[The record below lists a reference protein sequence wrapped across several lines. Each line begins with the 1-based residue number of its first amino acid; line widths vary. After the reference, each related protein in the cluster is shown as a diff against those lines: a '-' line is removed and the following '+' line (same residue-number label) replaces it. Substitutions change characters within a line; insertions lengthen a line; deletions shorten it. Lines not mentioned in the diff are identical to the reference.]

1 MRLASKIF
9 LTSSLVILVL
19 AGVGALSLGA
29 VGRLVSVNREITTQT
44 VPALRVAAGLRDQM
58 LSLARL
64 EARFTV
70 LRDARYAAAWRE
82 RAASVEGDFDR
93 LRALVRTPR
102 EQALLAEAAA
112 AFDAYRGEVTSEQQ
126 PPPARERAL
135 QDPRSRVLGERVEE
149 TLERLMD
156 ATYARVVSAQAEAA
170 RLEAR
175 TWTGVLLALG
185 AAVALALV
193 GTAVLAYRITR
204 SLRQLSAAT
213 TAVAAGSYR
222 EPIPDAARDEIGAL
236 ARSFNAM
243 AAQLRRIDETKEE
256 FYATLS
262 HELRSPLT
270 SVREAAHLL
279 RDGVPG
285 SLNPKQARPVTLIGH
300 STDRLLRLV
309 NQMLE
314 LSRLRAGV
322 LPLTR
327 ERVDL
332 ARVVGRAVEELRPQ
346 AEEGGLTLTRE
357 RVGERFDVRGD
368 EDRLVQVVVN
378 LVANAVRFTLRG
390 GRVTVRLIRAD
401 RAADELRFRQ
411 ALALYDEFLARYP
424 DDAEAARVLESR
436 DTVAAIVTTR
446 EELIR
451 LRSQLRARESEVT
464 KLREEVARLRQEVS
478 SRQAET
484 DKLRADLERLKQM
497 DLRLERVR

>member
-44 VPALRVAAGLRDQM
+44 VPALRVTARLRDQM

-82 RAASVEGDFDR
+82 GAARVQADVER
-93 LRALVRTPR
+93 LRSLVRTTR
-102 EQALLAEAAA
+102 EQAMLTEAAA
-112 AFDAYRGEVTSEQQ
+112 AFDAYGAAVSAEQAR
-126 PPPARERAL
+126 PTRERTL
-135 QDPRSRVLGERVEE
+135 EEPRSRVLGESVEE
-149 TLERLMD
+149 SLERLMD
-156 ATYARVVSAQAEAA
+156 ATYARVLSAQSEAA
-170 RLEAR
+170 RLESR
-175 TWTGVLLALG
+175 TWTGVLFALG
-185 AAVALALV
+185 AAVVLALV
-193 GTAVLAYRITR
+193 GTGILAVGITR
-204 SLRQLSAAT
+204 SLRRLSAAT

-222 EPIPDAARDEIGAL
+222 EPIPDVARDEIGAL

-256 FYATLS
+256 FFATLS

-285 SLNPKQARPVTLIGH
+285 SLNAKQARLVTLIGH

-322 LPLTR
+322 LPLAR

-346 AEEGGLTLTRE
+346 AEEGALTLSRE
-357 RVGERFDVRGD
+357 RVGERFEARGD

-378 LVANAVRFTLRG
+378 LVANAVRFTPRG
-390 GRVTVRLIRAD
+390 GRVTVRLIDAGPEIEIQVED
-401 RAADELRFRQ
+401 TGVGIPAAALPQIFESWRQ
-411 ALALYDEFLARYP
+411 AHNDRGGTGLGLAVVRGIVQAHGG
-424 DDAEAARVLESR
+424 RVTVESQEGKGSR
-436 DTVAAIVTTR
+436 FTVLVPR
-446 EELIR
+446 EP
-451 LRSQLRARESEVT
+451 
-464 KLREEVARLRQEVS
+464 
-478 SRQAET
+478 
-484 DKLRADLERLKQM
+484 
-497 DLRLERVR
+497 

>member
-1 MRLASKIF
+1 
-9 LTSSLVILVL
+9 
-19 AGVGALSLGA
+19 
-29 VGRLVSVNREITTQT
+29 
-44 VPALRVAAGLRDQM
+44 
-58 LSLARL
+58 
-64 EARFTV
+64 
-70 LRDARYAAAWRE
+70 
-82 RAASVEGDFDR
+82 
-93 LRALVRTPR
+93 
-102 EQALLAEAAA
+102 
-112 AFDAYRGEVTSEQQ
+112 
-126 PPPARERAL
+126 
-135 QDPRSRVLGERVEE
+135 VEE

-285 SLNPKQARPVTLIGH
+285 SLNPKQARLVTLIGH

-390 GRVTVRLIRAD
+390 GRVTVRLVDAGPEIEVQVED
-401 RAADELRFRQ
+401 TGVGIPAAALPRIFDSWRQ
-411 ALALYDEFLARYP
+411 AHSDRGGTGLGLAVVRGVVLAHGG
-424 DDAEAARVLESR
+424 RVTVESQEGKGSR
-436 DTVAAIVTTR
+436 FTVLLPH
-446 EELIR
+446 EP
-451 LRSQLRARESEVT
+451 
-464 KLREEVARLRQEVS
+464 
-478 SRQAET
+478 
-484 DKLRADLERLKQM
+484 
-497 DLRLERVR
+497 

>member
-9 LTSSLVILVL
+9 LASSLVILVL

-29 VGRLVSVNREITTQT
+29 VGRLVSVNREITTQN
-44 VPALRVAAGLRDQM
+44 VPALRLTGGLRDEM

-64 EARFTV
+64 EARFAV
-70 LRDARYAAAWRE
+70 LRDARYADAWTE
-82 RAASVEGDFDR
+82 RATRVQGDFER
-93 LRALVRTPR
+93 LRGLVRTTPER
-102 EQALLAEAAA
+102 ALLAEAVA
-112 AFDAYRGEVTSEQQ
+112 AFETYRTEVVDEQARLRARTLDE
-126 PPPARERAL
+126 PASGA
-135 QDPRSRVLGERVEE
+135 LGEKVEDI
-149 TLERLMD
+149 LERLME
-156 ATYARVVSAQAEAA
+156 ATYARVVEAQAEAA

-175 TWTGVLLALG
+175 TWSGVLAALG
-185 AAVALALV
+185 AAVVLALASTGL
-193 GTAVLAYRITR
+193 LAYRITR
-204 SLRQLSAAT
+204 SLRRVSAAT

-285 SLNPKQARPVTLIGH
+285 PLNAKQSRLVTVIGN

-322 LPLTR
+322 LPLAQDT
-327 ERVDL
+327 VDV

-346 AEEGGLTLTRE
+346 AEEAGVNLTRE
-357 RVGERFDVRGD
+357 GVGQYFDVRGD

-378 LVANAVRFTLRG
+378 LVANAIRFTPRGGRVMVALIDAGSEVEIQVEDTGVGIPSAALSRIFDSWRQAHSDRGGTGLGLAVVRGVVLAHG
-390 GRVTVRLIRAD
+390 GRVTVESQEGKGSRFTVLLPS
-401 RAADELRFRQ
+401 LR
-411 ALALYDEFLARYP
+411 
-424 DDAEAARVLESR
+424 
-436 DTVAAIVTTR
+436 
-446 EELIR
+446 
-451 LRSQLRARESEVT
+451 
-464 KLREEVARLRQEVS
+464 
-478 SRQAET
+478 
-484 DKLRADLERLKQM
+484 
-497 DLRLERVR
+497 

>member
-82 RAASVEGDFDR
+82 RAASV
-93 LRALVRTPR
+93 
-102 EQALLAEAAA
+102 
-112 AFDAYRGEVTSEQQ
+112 
-126 PPPARERAL
+126 
-135 QDPRSRVLGERVEE
+135 
-149 TLERLMD
+149 
-156 ATYARVVSAQAEAA
+156 
-170 RLEAR
+170 EAR

-285 SLNPKQARPVTLIGH
+285 SLNAKQARLVTVIGN

-322 LPLTR
+322 LPLAR
-327 ERVDL
+327 ERVDV

-346 AEEGGLTLTRE
+346 AEEGGVALTRE
-357 RVGERFDVRGD
+357 RVGDQFEVRGD
-368 EDRLVQVVVN
+368 EDRLAQVVVN
-378 LVANAVRFTLRG
+378 LVANAVRFTPRG
-390 GRVTVRLIRAD
+390 GRVTVRLIDAGPEIEIQVEDTGVGIPATALPRIFD
-401 RAADELRFRQ
+401 SWRQ
-411 ALALYDEFLARYP
+411 AHIDRGGTGLGLAVVRGVVLAHGGRVT
-424 DDAEAARVLESR
+424 AESQEGKGSRFTVLLP
-436 DTVAAIVTTR
+436 R
-446 EELIR
+446 EP
-451 LRSQLRARESEVT
+451 
-464 KLREEVARLRQEVS
+464 
-478 SRQAET
+478 
-484 DKLRADLERLKQM
+484 
-497 DLRLERVR
+497 

>member
-1 MRLASKIF
+1 MGLASKIF
-9 LTSSLVILVL
+9 LASSLVILVL

-44 VPALRVAAGLRDQM
+44 VPALRVSSGLRDQM

-64 EARFTV
+64 EARYSV
-70 LRDARYAAAWRE
+70 LKDARYATAWRA
-82 RAASVEGDFDR
+82 RAAQADDEFDR
-93 LRALVRTPR
+93 LRTLVRTPR
-102 EQALLAEAAA
+102 ERALLAETAAV
-112 AFDAYRGEVTSEQQ
+112 FDAYRDAVAAEQAR
-126 PPPARERAL
+126 PSRERTL
-135 QDPRSRVLGERVEE
+135 EQPRSRALGERVEE
-149 TLERLMD
+149 ALERLWE
-156 ATYARVVSAQAEAA
+156 ATYARVVGAQAEAA

-185 AAVALALV
+185 AAVVLALV
-193 GTAVLAYRITR
+193 GTAVLAHRITR
-204 SLRQLSAAT
+204 SLRRLSAAT

-222 EPIPDAARDEIGAL
+222 EPIPEARDEIGAL

-285 SLNPKQARPVTLIGH
+285 SLNAKQARLVTVIGN

-322 LPLTR
+322 LPLAR

-332 ARVVGRAVEELRPQ
+332 ASVVGRAVEELRPQ
-346 AEEGGLTLTRE
+346 AEEGGVALTRE
-357 RVGERFDVRGD
+357 RVGDQFEVRGD
-368 EDRLVQVVVN
+368 EDRLAQVVVN
-378 LVANAVRFTLRG
+378 LVANAGRFTPRG
-390 GRVTVRLIRAD
+390 GRVTVRLIDAGPEIEIQVED
-401 RAADELRFRQ
+401 TGVGIPAA
-411 ALALYDEFLARYP
+411 ALPQIF
-424 DDAEAARVLESR
+424 ESR
-436 DTVAAIVTTR
+436 RPAHNDRGGTGLGLAHV
-446 EELIR
+446 
-451 LRSQLRARESEVT
+451 
-464 KLREEVARLRQEVS
+464 
-478 SRQAET
+478 
-484 DKLRADLERLKQM
+484 
-497 DLRLERVR
+497 

>member
-9 LTSSLVILVL
+9 LASSLVILVL

-44 VPALRVAAGLRDQM
+44 VPALRVTGGLRDQM

-64 EARFTV
+64 DARYTV
-70 LRDARYAAAWRE
+70 LRDRRYATAWKDRVS
-82 RAASVEGDFDR
+82 RVQGDFER
-93 LRALVRTPR
+93 LRGLVRTKR
-102 EQALLAEAAA
+102 ERVLLAEAVA
-112 AFDAYRGEVTSEQQ
+112 AFEAYRSEVLAEHAQ
-126 PPPARERAL
+126 PARLRTLGE
-135 QDPRSRVLGERVEE
+135 PRSRALGDRVED
-149 TLERLMD
+149 TLERLLD
-156 ATYARVVSAQAEAA
+156 ETYGRVVDAQAEAA

-185 AAVALALV
+185 AAVVLALV
-193 GTAVLAYRITR
+193 STAMLAHRITR
-204 SLRQLSAAT
+204 SLRRLSAAT

-222 EPIPDAARDEIGAL
+222 EPIPEARDEIGGL

-270 SVREAAHLL
+270 SVREAAYLL

-285 SLNPKQARPVTLIGH
+285 QLNAKQARLVTVIGN

-332 ARVVGRAVEELRPQ
+332 GRIVARAVDELRPQ
-346 AEEGGLTLTRE
+346 AEEGGVVLARE
-357 RVGERFDVRGD
+357 TVGDQFEARGD

-378 LVANAVRFTLRG
+378 LVANAVRFTPRG
-390 GRVTVRLIRAD
+390 GRVTVRLIDAGPEIEIQVED
-401 RAADELRFRQ
+401 TGVGIPAAALPRIFDSWRQ
-411 ALALYDEFLARYP
+411 AHSDRGGTGLGLAVVRGVVLAHGG
-424 DDAEAARVLESR
+424 RVTVESQEGKGSR
-436 DTVAAIVTTR
+436 FTVLLPR
-446 EELIR
+446 EP
-451 LRSQLRARESEVT
+451 
-464 KLREEVARLRQEVS
+464 
-478 SRQAET
+478 
-484 DKLRADLERLKQM
+484 
-497 DLRLERVR
+497 

>member
-44 VPALRVAAGLRDQM
+44 VPALRVTGGLRDQM
-58 LSLARL
+58 MSLARL
-64 EARFTV
+64 DARYTV
-70 LRDARYAAAWRE
+70 LRDARYAAAWN
-82 RAASVEGDFDR
+82 EGAVRVQADFAR
-93 LRALVRTPR
+93 LRTLVRTSRERTLLGEAVAAFEAYHAEVVADHDRTPR
-102 EQALLAEAAA
+102 GRTLAE
-112 AFDAYRGEVTSEQQ
+112 
-126 PPPARERAL
+126 
-135 QDPRSRVLGERVEE
+135 PRSRVLGERVEE
-149 TLERLMD
+149 ALERLWE
-156 ATYARVVSAQAEAA
+156 ATYARVVGAQAEAA

-185 AAVALALV
+185 AAVVLALV

-285 SLNPKQARPVTLIGH
+285 SLNAKQARLVTVIGN

-322 LPLTR
+322 LPLAR
-327 ERVDL
+327 GRVDV

-346 AEEGGLTLTRE
+346 AEEGGVALTRE
-357 RVGERFDVRGD
+357 RVGDQFEVRGG
-368 EDRLVQVVVN
+368 EDRLAQGVVN
-378 LVANAVRFTLRG
+378 LVANAVRFTPRG
-390 GRVTVRLIRAD
+390 GRVRVRLIDAGPEIEIQVEDTGVGIPATALPRIFD
-401 RAADELRFRQ
+401 SWRQ
-411 ALALYDEFLARYP
+411 AHIDRGGTGLGLAVVRGVVLAHGGRVT
-424 DDAEAARVLESR
+424 AESQEGKGSRFTVLLP
-436 DTVAAIVTTR
+436 R
-446 EELIR
+446 EP
-451 LRSQLRARESEVT
+451 
-464 KLREEVARLRQEVS
+464 
-478 SRQAET
+478 
-484 DKLRADLERLKQM
+484 
-497 DLRLERVR
+497 

>member
-44 VPALRVAAGLRDQM
+44 VPALG
-58 LSLARL
+58 
-64 EARFTV
+64 
-70 LRDARYAAAWRE
+70 
-82 RAASVEGDFDR
+82 
-93 LRALVRTPR
+93 
-102 EQALLAEAAA
+102 
-112 AFDAYRGEVTSEQQ
+112 VTGA
-126 PPPARERAL
+126 P
-135 QDPRSRVLGERVEE
+135 
-149 TLERLMD
+149 LERLME
-156 ATYARVVSAQAEAA
+156 ATYARVISAQAEAA

-175 TWTGVLLALG
+175 TWKGVLFALG
-185 AAVALALV
+185 AAVMLALV

-204 SLRQLSAAT
+204 SLRRLSAAT

-285 SLNPKQARPVTLIGH
+285 SLNPKQARLVTLIGH

-332 ARVVGRAVEELRPQ
+332 ARVVGRAVEEL
-346 AEEGGLTLTRE
+346 
-357 RVGERFDVRGD
+357 
-368 EDRLVQVVVN
+368 
-378 LVANAVRFTLRG
+378 
-390 GRVTVRLIRAD
+390 
-401 RAADELRFRQ
+401 
-411 ALALYDEFLARYP
+411 
-424 DDAEAARVLESR
+424 
-436 DTVAAIVTTR
+436 
-446 EELIR
+446 
-451 LRSQLRARESEVT
+451 
-464 KLREEVARLRQEVS
+464 
-478 SRQAET
+478 
-484 DKLRADLERLKQM
+484 
-497 DLRLERVR
+497 

>member
-29 VGRLVSVNREITTQT
+29 IGRLVSVNREITTQT
-44 VPALRVAAGLRDQM
+44 VPALRVTGALRDQM
-58 LSLARL
+58 FSLARL

-70 LRDARYAAAWRE
+70 LRDPRYATAWTE
-82 RAASVEGDFDR
+82 RASRVEADFDR
-93 LRALVRTPR
+93 LRGLVRTPR
-102 EQALLAEAAA
+102 ERALLADAVA
-112 AFDAYRGEVTSEQQ
+112 AFEVYQRGVADEHDRAVRGQ
-126 PPPARERAL
+126 PVEEPPSRA
-135 QDPRSRVLGERVEE
+135 LGERVEE
-149 TLERLMD
+149 ALERLMD

-175 TWTGVLLALG
+175 TWSGVLLAVG
-185 AAVALALV
+185 AAVVLALV
-193 GTAVLAYRITR
+193 GTAVLAHRITR
-204 SLRQLSAAT
+204 SLRRLSAAT

-222 EPIPDAARDEIGAL
+222 EPISDAARDEIGAL

-279 RDGVPG
+279 RDAVPG
-285 SLNPKQARPVTLIGH
+285 PLNAKQARLVTVIGH

-322 LPLTR
+322 LPLAR

-346 AEEGGLTLTRE
+346 AEEGGIVLTRE
-357 RVGERFDVRGD
+357 RAGEVFDARGD

-378 LVANAVRFTLRG
+378 LVANAIRFTPREGHVTVRLIDAGPEIEIQVEDTGVGIPAAALPRIFDSWRQAHSDRGGTGLGLAVVRGVVLAHG
-390 GRVTVRLIRAD
+390 GRVTV
-401 RAADELRFRQ
+401 ESQEGKGSRFTV
-411 ALALYDEFLARYP
+411 LLPRY
-424 DDAEAARVLESR
+424 S
-436 DTVAAIVTTR
+436 
-446 EELIR
+446 
-451 LRSQLRARESEVT
+451 
-464 KLREEVARLRQEVS
+464 
-478 SRQAET
+478 
-484 DKLRADLERLKQM
+484 
-497 DLRLERVR
+497 

>member
-44 VPALRVAAGLRDQM
+44 VPALRVTTGLRDHL

-70 LRDARYAAAWRE
+70 LRDPRYAAAWRE
-82 RAASVEGDFDR
+82 GAARVQGEFER
-93 LRALVRTPR
+93 LRGLVRTPH
-102 EQALLAEAAA
+102 EQVLLAEAAA
-112 AFDAYRGEVTSEQQ
+112 AFDAYRAVVATDQ
-126 PPPARERAL
+126 ARSGRDRAP
-135 QDPRSRVLGERVEE
+135 DEARGRVLGERVEAA
-149 TLERLMD
+149 LERLID
-156 ATYARVVSAQAEAA
+156 ATHARVAAAQAEAA

-185 AAVALALV
+185 AAVVLALA
-193 GTAVLAYRITR
+193 GTAWLAYGITR
-204 SLRQLSAAT
+204 SLRRLSAAT

-222 EPIPDAARDEIGAL
+222 EPIPDVARDEIGGL

-256 FYATLS
+256 FFATLS

-285 SLNPKQARPVTLIGH
+285 ALNPKQARLVTVIGH

-322 LPLTR
+322 LPLAR
-327 ERVDL
+327 EKVDV

-346 AEEGGLTLTRE
+346 AEEGGLTLARE
-357 RVGERFDVRGD
+357 RTGERFEARGD
-368 EDRLVQVVVN
+368 EDRLAQVVVN
-378 LVANAVRFTLRG
+378 LVANAVRFTPRGGRVVVRLIDAGPEIEIQVEDTGVGIPAGAVPHIFESWRQAHRDRGGTGLGLAVVRGVVQAHG
-390 GRVTVRLIRAD
+390 GRVTVESQEGKGSRFTVLLPR
-401 RAADELRFRQ
+401 EL
-411 ALALYDEFLARYP
+411 
-424 DDAEAARVLESR
+424 
-436 DTVAAIVTTR
+436 
-446 EELIR
+446 
-451 LRSQLRARESEVT
+451 
-464 KLREEVARLRQEVS
+464 
-478 SRQAET
+478 
-484 DKLRADLERLKQM
+484 
-497 DLRLERVR
+497 